1 MSLAFQNL
9 FSNSPSRSTLS
20 FTTTTSSS
28 PPNTRTL
35 SPPPISRCLSSSQNL
50 THLSLRPFNL
60 AFFKTHDPICLRV
73 YGSQAAARSDDV
85 LGGSGLDSFLSIAE
99 LLCLV
104 SSVAV
109 LSIGFLAN
117 LAVLSSSKK
126 AVLVEIGNRVSVW
139 GFVFLAGGA
148 AIGAWIRRRQWRG
161 MCRETVKGGVHV
173 NLLERV
179 EKLEEDLRSSET
191 IIRVLSRQL
200 EKLGI
205 RFRVTRKA
213 LKEPIAESCR
223 KYTIR
228 NAQLEGRR
236 KRPQIHEFYKAKGTG
251 AIVCCHPHIKR
262 FLNIN
267 DCSFDSK
274 ELGVHSNVSGTRR
287 DSGKGAW

>member
-213 LKEPIAESCR
+213 LKEPIAETAALTQKNSESTR
-223 KYTIR
+223 MLAVQEEI
-228 NAQLEGRR
+228 LE
-236 KRPQIHEFYKAKGTG
+236 
-251 AIVCCHPHIKR
+251 
-262 FLNIN
+262 
-267 DCSFDSK
+267 K
-274 ELGVHSNVSGTRR
+274 ELGEIQKVLLAMQVVQ
-287 DSGKGAW
+287 

>member
-1 MSLAFQNL
+1 MSLALQSL

-35 SPPPISRCLSSSQNL
+35 SPPPISRCLSSPQNL

-60 AFFKTHDPICLRV
+60 AFFKTHDPIRLRV
-73 YGSQAAARSDDV
+73 YGSQAAARNNDV
-85 LGGSGLDSFLSIAE
+85 LGGSGLDSFLSIVE

-109 LSIGFLAN
+109 LSIGFLA
-117 LAVLSSSKK
+117 ALSSSKK
-126 AVLVEIGNRVSVW
+126 AVLVEMGNRVSVW
-139 GFVFLAGGA
+139 GVLFLAGGA

-179 EKLEEDLRSSET
+179 EKLEEDLRSSTT

-213 LKEPIAESCR
+213 LKEPIAEVIYSKR
-223 KYTIR
+223 R
-228 NAQLEGRR
+228 GAQFSHAGSI
-236 KRPQIHEFYKAKGTG
+236 Q
-251 AIVCCHPHIKR
+251 
-262 FLNIN
+262 
-267 DCSFDSK
+267 
-274 ELGVHSNVSGTRR
+274 
-287 DSGKGAW
+287 